1 MSIAVARQIRSRCR
15 AALGLV
21 AAGLLASCAGN
32 LLPYTSS
39 VRNLLPEEAVIM
51 PPPGGPA
58 IVSVLEEQFS
68 NAIDQQIMLRTDAR
82 TPGQNAIHA
91 VFFGTRNYA
100 RMNGNSL
107 SYQSITD
114 RRIDE
119 EMRERLPGVRMV
131 RSPYYVQNN
140 YGPFGYAFGHGRG
153 DDLCMYG
160 WQQIRPGQDSLAA
173 FGQAGTIQ
181 VRVRFCEA
189 GASEDDLL
197 GIMYGY
203 TIAAAVD
210 AFGWN
215 PYGEQAGPPPLL
227 GETGAPTYPRKAY
240 DPRPERV
247 ADTEKVL
254 KSSTA
259 STAPVTRVTTRPI
272 STGDEINVDVV
283 RLPPGSLPSAGYVG
297 TPAMPGAYTP
307 GLPAAGA
314 PASTIPTPGRQTPTA
329 STSAAPASVSP
340 TIGAPASAPA
350 SSSIPVPARPAA
362 AASATAPA
370 SPAATNF
377 GAPASSSRSIPAP
390 PCRLLPGST
399 TVSCE

>member
-39 VRNLLPEEAVIM
+39 VRSLLPEEAVIM

-140 YGPFGYAFGHGRG
+140 YGPFGYAFGRGRG

-254 KSSTA
+254 KSSSA

-314 PASTIPTPGRQTPTA
+314 PASTIPTPGRQTPATSA
-329 STSAAPASVSP
+329 SAAPASVSP

-350 SSSIPVPARPAA
+350 STSIPVPARPAA
-362 AASATAPA
+362 ASPATTPA
-370 SPAATNF
+370 SPAATSF
-377 GAPASSSRSIPAP
+377 AAPASASRTIPAP

>member
-1 MSIAVARQIRSRCR
+1 M
-15 AALGLV
+15 
-21 AAGLLASCAGN
+21 
-32 LLPYTSS
+32 PYTSS

-58 IVSVLEEQFS
+58 IVSVLEKQFS

-91 VFFGTRNYA
+91 VFFGTRNYS

-119 EMRERLPGVRMV
+119 EMREELPGVRMV

-153 DDLCMYG
+153 SDLCMYG

-203 TIAAAVD
+203 TIAAAVE
-210 AFGWN
+210 AYGWN

-254 KSSTA
+254 KSSTV
-259 STAPVTRVTTRPI
+259 STTPVTRAATSSVA
-272 STGDEINVDVV
+272 TGDEINVDVV

-297 TPAMPGAYTP
+297 TPAVPGAYTT
-307 GLPAAGA
+307 GLPSVGA
-314 PASTIPTPGRQTPTA
+314 PASTIPTPGRQ
-329 STSAAPASVSP
+329 APAASAVPAAVSP
-340 TIGAPASAPA
+340 TIGAPVSAPA
-350 SSSIPVPARPAA
+350 AANIPVPARSSTTSSPATSVVGTPAA
-362 AASATAPA
+362 GRS
-370 SPAATNF
+370 
-377 GAPASSSRSIPAP
+377 SIPAP